1 MFSTEDEVSAVHSTS
16 KTKAN
21 QRATSRSRLEGIDI
35 SQEQTDEFERIKTE
49 ESRGSTA
56 RHEESRGQAVKLGK
70 PLGVIINFQFTYS
83 FFHNSPIYMS
93 IPKALFLDVDL
104 FPQVLRLRVWGWW
117 YEN

>member
-1 MFSTEDEVSAVHSTS
+1 MFSTEDGVSAVLSTS

-21 QRATSRSRLEGIDI
+21 QRAASRSRLEGIDV

-56 RHEESRGQAVKLGK
+56 LHEESRGQAVKLGK

-83 FFHNSPIYMS
+83 FFHNSPMYTS
-93 IPKALFLDVDL
+93 TPEALF
-104 FPQVLRLRVWGWW
+104 
-117 YEN
+117 